1 MMKVN
6 GTGNFVYIFVLT
18 CLSLCVKLFQCKAH
32 LAVEGCV
39 VIHTKNS
46 FLFLF
51 RFFFFFFFSSFCRS
65 LLFCNDYNN
74 TWSVS

>member
-6 GTGNFVYIFVLT
+6 GTGNFVHMFVLT
-18 CLSLCVKLFQCKAH
+18 CLSLCVKLFQSKAH

-39 VIHTKNS
+39 VRHTKNS

-51 RFFFFFFFSSFCRS
+51 RFFFFFFPFLADRCCSVMTI
-65 LLFCNDYNN
+65 N

>member
-6 GTGNFVYIFVLT
+6 GTGNFVHMFVLT
-18 CLSLCVKLFQCKAH
+18 CISLCVKLFQSKAH

-39 VIHTKNS
+39 VRHTKNS

-51 RFFFFFFFSSFCRS
+51 RFFFFFSFFGRS
-65 LLFCNDYNN
+65 LLFCNDY
-74 TWSVS
+74 

>member
-51 RFFFFFFFSSFCRS
+51 RFFFFFFFFPVFADRC
-65 LLFCNDYNN
+65 C
-74 TWSVS
+74 SVMTI